1 MKAKILTEARKLFLK
16 FGYRTVTMDDI
27 AEKLSI
33 SKKTLYENYSSK
45 NKLIEDV
52 VQDIFENVESR
63 LNKNDYEKEKN
74 AIERIYKM
82 SQVIDSFFNVTS
94 RKPMWEMEKYYP
106 EMYKKVQIHIEEKIK
121 KHLYKNIQEGI
132 SEGVYRKEVD
142 IQFFFY
148 FFLGIE
154 KNGLN
159 EQIYPEDKFSLK
171 YVESKHLEYIMRI
184 LVTQKG
190 QEILEKILKNNP

>member
-1 MKAKILTEARKLFLK
+1 MKGKILTVARKLFLK

-27 AEKLSI
+27 AEELGI
-33 SKKTLYENYSSK
+33 SKKTLYENYNSK

-63 LNKNDYEKEKN
+63 LNENNYEKELN

-94 RKPMWEMEKYYP
+94 RKPMREMEKYYP
-106 EMYKKVQIHIEEKIK
+106 EIHKKVQIHIEEKIK
-121 KHLYKNIQEGI
+121 KYLYKNIQEGI

-154 KNGLN
+154 KNGLS
-159 EQIYPEDKFSLK
+159 EQIYPEDKFNLK
-171 YVESKHLEYIMRI
+171 YVESKHLEYMIRI
-184 LVTQKG
+184 LVTPKG
-190 QEILEKILKNNP
+190 QEILEEILKNNQ